1 MKFQKMNILWIFVV
15 LFEKNELVIVEGVV
29 ALLLKMDK
37 LLLLVLLMLLNEVKN
52 VMKLDIKCGL
62 LLKILEKQLNI
73 V

>member
-1 MKFQKMNILWIFVV
+1 MNILWIFVV

-52 VMKLDIKCGL
+52 VMKLDIKCGP
-62 LLKILEKQLNI
+62 LLKILEKQRNI